1 MASFFV
7 WMAIT
12 TAALFVYCLILWR
25 RTKKN
30 YRFQARLAI
39 IFLLLVLIPTIPL
52 TLFISSLLTQS
63 SEVFL
68 LPGIEKALTQSL
80 ETIKNQLEH
89 HGRQYLNTI
98 EDLDNV
104 SPQMLKAAG
113 INYLAEYQMI
123 EHQVTMRSSIAQAP
137 AQIFSLP
144 KFTESEFV
152 AIIQNETRNKLHKIG
167 DHYVF
172 ETFKVTSEGTFL
184 MACYQ
189 VDASVNQAITD
200 ISYTLRNYTSLSFLR
215 DTLVEQGVIW
225 AGGVIFILVLTL
237 ISVQVARRLAQGIS
251 EPIHILTENMQRV
264 ADGNLD
270 LQVEVAAKDEIAFLV
285 RSFNKMITDLK
296 SSREKLIQTERIAA
310 WRDVAR
316 QISHEIK
323 NPLTPIQINLYQL
336 RKNLAPEQLKNNKIA
351 DLLAAIE
358 EELQSMRRLADEF
371 SEFARMPEVVLKE
384 TDLNAIIHTSI
395 TLFEAESRKVTFHLS
410 LDETL
415 PSLPLDRDQIRR
427 ALNNLIKNAMD
438 ASDQG
443 DRIEIS
449 TRYQVEAKKIEL
461 QIKDHGKGMSPEVLA
476 KATQPYFTT
485 KKYGTGLGL
494 FLVGKILTDHGA
506 KLDIISQEDKGTT
519 ITITFTLGQC

>member
-1 MASFFV
+1 MATFFA

-12 TAALFVYCLILWR
+12 TAALFLYCLILWR

-39 IFLLLVLIPTIPL
+39 IFLALVLIPTIPL

-63 SEVFL
+63 SEVLL
-68 LPGIEKALTQSL
+68 LPGIENALKQSL
-80 ETIKNQLEH
+80 ETIRNQLEH

-98 EDLDNV
+98 DDLDTVN
-104 SPQMLKAAG
+104 PQMLKAAG
-113 INYLAEYQMI
+113 INYLAEYQMKD
-123 EHQVTMRSSIAQAP
+123 HQVTLRSSVAQAP
-137 AQIFSLP
+137 AQLYAVP

-152 AIIQNETRNKLHKIG
+152 AIMQNEMKNKLHKIG

-172 ETFKVTSEGTFL
+172 ETFKVTPSGTFL

-189 VDASVNQAITD
+189 VDATVNQAITD
-200 ISYTLRNYTSLSFLR
+200 ISFTLRNYTSLSFLR
-215 DTLVEQGVIW
+215 DTMVEQGVIW

-237 ISVQVARRLAQGIS
+237 ISVQVARRLAHGIS

-264 ADGNLD
+264 AEGNLD
-270 LQVEVAAKDEIAFLV
+270 LQVAVAAKDEIAFLV
-285 RSFNKMITDLK
+285 TSFNKMITDLK

-336 RKNLAPEQLKNNKIA
+336 RKNLAPEQLQNSKIA
-351 DLLAAIE
+351 DLLAVIE
-358 EELQSMRRLADEF
+358 EELQSMRHLADEF

-384 TDLNAIIHTSI
+384 TDLNAIIRTSI
-395 TLFEAESRKVTFHLS
+395 TLFEAESRKVTFHPS
-410 LDETL
+410 LDESL
-415 PSLPLDRDQIRR
+415 PSLALDRDQIRR
-427 ALNNLIKNAMD
+427 AINNLIKNAMD
-438 ASDQG
+438 ASDLG
-443 DRIEIS
+443 DRIEIN
-449 TRYQVEAKKIEL
+449 TQHLPEAKQIRL
-461 QIKDHGKGMSPEVLA
+461 LIKDYGKGMSPEILA

-506 KLDIISQEDKGTT
+506 RLDIISQEDKGTT
-519 ITITFTLGQC
+519 ITITFNLSSS